1 MPTPYEP
8 YLDLLIHPPQPT
20 GPVTPPILPTID
32 TRSPWLIGLPP
43 IPTAPSVPTTPM
55 QPGPMISPAL
65 SSGGAPSVP
74 RVPTPYVPAR
84 PEQVIPDYPYEYE
97 GLPGEVSMPGPG
109 PTSPAPR
116 GKQWAVRWFES
127 PTGGGNWGWVLVD
140 AGTPSRQ
147 AQPVAPVP
155 PPPGGGGGGGGGV
168 TPTPAPAVEPLG
180 ELSWW
185 GPEQV
190 PPLLRNWATWLRELV
205 EINALTNPVPIPF
218 SMAEKEGAGI
228 TTGPIE
234 QVTTETLT
242 PTGYHTPKETINE
255 IQTMLGLQFTE
266 GTSPTEMWQA
276 FISKIPQASLEVQQ
290 RLSGLRYDANRGWYI
305 ADVNQLVNP
314 AYI

>member
-43 IPTAPSVPTTPM
+43 IPTAPSVP
-55 QPGPMISPAL
+55 Q
-65 SSGGAPSVP
+65 
-74 RVPTPYVPAR
+74 VPTPYVPAR

-127 PTGGGNWGWVLVD
+127 STGGGNWGWVLVD

-218 SMAEKEGAGI
+218 SIAGQEATAPAGPVEPAAEA
-228 TTGPIE
+228 
-234 QVTTETLT
+234 TLT
-242 PTGYHTPKETINE
+242 PSGYRTPKETLAE
-255 IQTMLGLQFTE
+255 VQGMLGLQFTE
-266 GTSPTEMWQA
+266 GASPTEMWQA

-290 RLSGLRYDANRGWYI
+290 RLSGLRYDANRGWYT